1 LIRKAGITDGNAIYQ
16 YSLGLTT
23 DEYRSIALTNPTTL
37 QGWYDAMHRLFNIDS
52 HLGNINQ
59 NTRSE
64 WDMDV
69 DVISVNA
76 LSREERERHVRNNL
90 CFICHKDGHVSKEC
104 PDRKPYKGGFKSG
117 KYKGKYKKGKRFT
130 KGRHIRA
137 TEIDDSSDEEEDVA
151 ESSQSNEEQVI
162 RALMKKLPKEQR
174 INMLINMEQDF

>member
-1 LIRKAGITDGNAIYQ
+1 LIRKAGITDGNTIYQ

-23 DEYRSIALTNPTTL
+23 DEYRSITLTNPTTL
-37 QGWYDAMHRLFNIDS
+37 QGWYDAVHRLFNIDS
-52 HLGNINQ
+52 RLGNINQ
-59 NTRSE
+59 NTQSE

-76 LSREERERHVRNNL
+76 LSREEREQHVRNNL
-90 CFICHKDGHVSKEC
+90 CFICHKDRHVSKEC

-130 KGRHIRA
+130 KGHHIRA

-151 ESSQSNEEQVI
+151 ESSQLNEEQVI

>member
-1 LIRKAGITDGNAIYQ
+1 VERLDRFQNQVSKKLGRVKAGITDGNTIYQ

-37 QGWYDAMHRLFNIDS
+37 QGWYDAAHRLFNIDS
-52 HLGNINQ
+52 RLGNINQ

-69 DVISVNA
+69 DVILVNA
-76 LSREERERHVRNNL
+76 LSREEREQHVRNNL

-117 KYKGKYKKGKRFT
+117 KYKGKERCLIPF
-130 KGRHIRA
+130 
-137 TEIDDSSDEEEDVA
+137 
-151 ESSQSNEEQVI
+151 
-162 RALMKKLPKEQR
+162 R
-174 INMLINMEQDF
+174 INDKIMTEWF